1 MKDMTQQQLL
11 ELYEKL
17 TPLERLTVER
27 AKGMLWGHTAVQ
39 TQRYLDLCEELEM
52 AKTMLDFNDPEEA
65 AVLAQLLRDVND
77 AEMEMWR
84 CEQDLRLSYE
94 IIA

>member
-27 AKGMLWGHTAVQ
+27 AKGMLWGHTAIK
-39 TQRYLDLCEELEM
+39 TQKYLDLCEELKL
-52 AKTMLDFNDPEEA
+52 AKTMLSMNDPEEA
-65 AVLAQLLRDVND
+65 AVLAQLMRDVND

-84 CEQDLRLSYE
+84 CEQDLRFSYE
-94 IIA
+94 IFA

>member
-1 MKDMTQQQLL
+1 MKEMTQA
-11 ELYEKL
+11 ELQALYDKL
-17 TPLERLTVER
+17 TPLERLTIER

-39 TQRYLDLCEELEM
+39 TQKYLDLSRELEL
-52 AKTMLDFNDPEEA
+52 AKTMLDINDPEEA
-65 AVLAQLLRDVND
+65 AVLAQLMRDVND

-94 IIA
+94 IVA

>member
-1 MKDMTQQQLL
+1 MKEMTQQQLL

-27 AKGMLWGHTAVQ
+27 AKGMLWGHTAIQ
-39 TQRYLDLCEELEM
+39 TQKYLDLCEELEL
-52 AKTMLDFNDPEEA
+52 AKTMLSMNDPEEA
-65 AVLAQLLRDVND
+65 AVLAQLMRDVND

-94 IIA
+94 IVA